1 MDTSAHSLHFL
12 VEKWLA
18 PSAAMRI
25 RVVRF
30 GRLGSEKRPYVHV
43 EASASSGSRAIFF
56 FPATRA
62 RPCMNGYRL
71 AA

>member
-25 RVVRF
+25 RV
-30 GRLGSEKRPYVHV
+30 SMSP
-43 EASASSGSRAIFF
+43 
-56 FPATRA
+56 P
-62 RPCMNGYRL
+62 
-71 AA
+71 